1 MEKAEAIKTIKT
13 WDDKYKA
20 ASPEQTVNSNDAIK
34 ELQKVLD
41 AEKEP
46 RKDVNPDGQ
55 IAYLTDAD
63 FDAVSTV
70 IPVCFT
76 KAFLYEIIFRKRTDR
91 CGL

>member
-20 ASPEQTVNSNDAIK
+20 SSPKQTANSNDAIK

-46 RKDVNPDGQ
+46 NKSVNPDGQ

-63 FDAVSTV
+63 FDAVSFV
-70 IPVCFT
+70 VP
-76 KAFLYEIIFRKRTDR
+76 L
-91 CGL
+91 